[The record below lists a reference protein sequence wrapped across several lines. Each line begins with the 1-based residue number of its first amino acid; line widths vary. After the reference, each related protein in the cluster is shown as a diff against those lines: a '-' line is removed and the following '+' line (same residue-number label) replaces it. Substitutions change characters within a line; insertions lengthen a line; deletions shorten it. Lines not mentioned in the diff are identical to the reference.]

1 MTRDDFL
8 FSLGRLDGQLEDL
21 DRKLGA
27 MCKRLEDMVSELE
40 REAAA

>member
-1 MTRDDFL
+1 MTHNDFL
-8 FSLGRLDGQLEDL
+8 FSLGRLGGQLEEL

-27 MCKRLEDMVSELE
+27 MCKRLENMVSDLE